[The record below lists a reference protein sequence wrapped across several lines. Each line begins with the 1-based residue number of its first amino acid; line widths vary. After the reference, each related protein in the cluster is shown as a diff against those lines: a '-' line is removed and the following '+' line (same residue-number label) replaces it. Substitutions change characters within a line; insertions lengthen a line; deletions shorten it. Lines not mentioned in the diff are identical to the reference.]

1 MEKSISLLFF
11 TCLPSFP
18 YGICMGDVQM
28 KKIFRRKNKKKTFII
43 INIVLILIFLA
54 VLYFLPVRLNARVA
68 VEQLYQYEDLLP
80 EELYVEAESVLGR
93 TYQVTDFELTQTD
106 LNEVNNTAHLKN
118 FLLQKDL
125 EIEVSPLVEIKN
137 LYDEEQAYAGRD
149 LERSKIHV
157 FYVYEDGHEV
167 EKEDFTMPGRPE
179 YVTGSEY
186 AIETKVDDI
195 ILESVLEMNVVPIE
209 RVEAHAEYDWFTDD
223 EVEPDEYTVYYA
235 DGAESKVEAEE
246 VKVTSED
253 KIIQNGEN
261 TFEIDYHGLPYEIN
275 VFGVEKL
282 LVGTEVIEKE
292 DFFIDQP
299 IPYDQLVFV
308 LHFEDETTIEMDK
321 DDKRITVADEGRL
334 LNYGENLFQAQFKD
348 QPFEFTVHAIEKDIE
363 SIEPAVAEAYIGE
376 TLKLSGILVN
386 YEDGTSVEKTDFV
399 IDQEE
404 LLEKGENECE
414 LFYHDHTYPLLIT
427 ATYRPIVAATIQQ
440 PADLM
445 EGDVL
450 SFDNI
455 DIELDNGTHET
466 VPASDVVI
474 TSDLTMASGEN
485 TIHFEYHDQD
495 VSFKVQAFPRT
506 NARLAWRTYASEF
519 ANAQYRHISDNIY
532 ATSTKGS
539 TATGVYWLTHVVI
552 NSPAQMR
559 SGMSNDTF
567 GGKRER
573 PTKASKRQNWVVGTN
588 GSYFNYSGGTP
599 ALAGVFI
606 KDGQHIAGT
615 QTTGN
620 EMCLRNDGTLFTAAA
635 GTSAEDLINQGVV
648 QTWGTA
654 LPPLI
659 INGVGQA
666 KEPTSNI
673 RDRGMSQDYNVIYP
687 RTAYGMVKP
696 CEYYII
702 TAGEKSY
709 DNGLTLQE
717 LIDIFQSKGCVY
729 ARALDGGGSS
739 SLVFENTLVNV
750 PCPKGS
756 ERAVADFV
764 YFTE

>member
-1 MEKSISLLFF
+1 
-11 TCLPSFP
+11 
-18 YGICMGDVQM
+18 M
-28 KKIFRRKNKKKTFII
+28 KKIFYGKNRLK
-43 INIVLILIFLA
+43 ILIVIGLLSLFVLLA
-54 VLYFLPVRLNARVA
+54 VLYFLPVRLNASVV
-68 VEQLYQYEDLLP
+68 VEQLYQYEDLAP

-93 TYQVTDFELTQTD
+93 TYQVTDFELTGTD

-118 FLLQKDL
+118 FLLQTDL

-137 LYDEEQAYAGRD
+137 LYDEKQVYVGRD
-149 LERSKIHV
+149 IDQSQIHV

-167 EKEDFTMPGRPE
+167 EMDEFSMPGKPQ
-179 YVTGSEY
+179 YVTGEEY
-186 AIETKVDDI
+186 AIETKADDQT
-195 ILESVLEMNVVPIE
+195 LESVLKLNIVPIE
-209 RVEAHAEYDWFTDD
+209 HVEAHAKYDWFADD
-223 EVEPDEYTVYYA
+223 EIEPDGYTVFYA
-235 DGAESKVEAEE
+235 DGAESKIDPSEIT
-246 VKVTSED
+246 VTSED

-261 TFEIDYHGLPYEIN
+261 TFQIEYHDLPYEIH

-292 DFFIDQP
+292 DYYIDQP

-308 LHFEDETTIEMDK
+308 MHFEDETTIEMDK
-321 DDKRITVADEGRL
+321 EDKRITVEDEERL
-334 LNYGENLFQAQFKD
+334 LDYGENLFCAKFKD
-348 QPFEFTVHAIEKDIE
+348 QPFEFTVHAIEKDIA
-363 SIEPAVAEAYIGE
+363 SVEPLTFEAYAGE
-376 TLKLSGILVN
+376 ILNLNSILVK
-386 YEDGTSVEKTDFV
+386 YEDGTEIEKTDFV
-399 IDQEE
+399 VDQDDILE
-404 LLEKGENECE
+404 LGENDCE
-414 LFYHDHTYPLLIT
+414 IFYHDHTYQFAIT
-427 ATYRPIVAATIQQ
+427 ATYRPIVGATIQQ
-440 PADLM
+440 PAGLL

-450 SFDNI
+450 SVNTI
-455 DIELDNGTHET
+455 TIELDNGVKESIS
-466 VPASDVVI
+466 ASDVNFK
-474 TSDLTMASGEN
+474 SDLTMVSGEN
-485 TIHFEYHDQD
+485 TIHFEYHNQD
-495 VSFKVQAFPRT
+495 VSFDVQAYPRT
-506 NARLAWRTYASEF
+506 SARLAYRTYAAEY
-519 ANAQYRHISDNIY
+519 ANAQYKHISDNIY

-552 NSPAQMR
+552 NSPTQMH
-559 SGMSNDTF
+559 GGLANDTF
-567 GGKRER
+567 GGSRER

-588 GSYFNYSGGTP
+588 GSFFFYDGGNP

-606 KDGQHIAGT
+606 KDGKHISGT
-615 QTTGN
+615 QTSGSD
-620 EMCLRNDGTLFTAAA
+620 MCLRSDGTLFTAPY
-635 GTSAEDLINQGVV
+635 GSTPQDLLNQGVV

-666 KEPTSNI
+666 KTPTANI
-673 RDRGMSQDYNVIYP
+673 KDRGTSQDYNVIYP

-717 LIDIFQSKGCVY
+717 LIDIFLSKGCVY

-756 ERAVADFV
+756 ERAVADFI